1 MTPLKTSPWFALQV
15 SPNINK
21 VIMMVLIKSERKLC
35 RSAKDEFC
43 ATFIENPK
51 ISSHM
56 QKPSKSSPPKK
67 KNYFDT

>member
-1 MTPLKTSPWFALQV
+1 
-15 SPNINK
+15 
-21 VIMMVLIKSERKLC
+21 MVLIKSERKLC